1 MTLSDKN
8 LSAEDIKNAEEEL
21 SLKLPEPYKFFLLQN
36 NGGVPEKCAIDFQAK
51 KLRLQGDDIKFF
63 FSIGGRVTN
72 DIKYKNKPMNN
83 LLPQGLIY
91 IANTHSSNFIIL
103 STREDSYGQ
112 IFYKDHEFEDQTPFD
127 PINNK
132 LPESIV
138 KIADDFDEFIAKL
151 YDPDE

>member
-1 MTLSDKN
+1 MTLSEKN
-8 LSAEDIKNAEEEL
+8 ITVEDVNNAEEKL
-21 SLKLPEPYKFFLLQN
+21 ALKLPELYKLFLLQN
-36 NGGVPEKCAIDFQAK
+36 NGGVPEKYAIDFQAK
-51 KLRLQGDDIKFF
+51 KLRLQGDDIKIF
-63 FSIGGRVTN
+63 FSIGGKVTN
-72 DIKYKNKPMNN
+72 DITFKNKPINN
-83 LLPQGLIY
+83 SLPQGLIY

-112 IFYKDHEFEDQTPFD
+112 VFYKDHEFEDKSPFD
-127 PINNK
+127 PINNQ